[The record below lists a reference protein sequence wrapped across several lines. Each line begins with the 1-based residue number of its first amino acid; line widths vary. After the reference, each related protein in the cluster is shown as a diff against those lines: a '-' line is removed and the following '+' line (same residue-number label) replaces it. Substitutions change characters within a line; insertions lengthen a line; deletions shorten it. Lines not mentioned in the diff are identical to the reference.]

1 MMNRSSLLAILACA
15 LFYMIYSQYLTSK
28 YPRPTSAPPQQQ
40 QQSDAPAQTQENLT
54 QPASPATIDTGD
66 DTPTA
71 QDEPAHRLD
80 KSELQFGNAELQLQY
95 SQDIN
100 GFTAIELL
108 QYRQD
113 STANS
118 ANINLSPNAL
128 RIWNT
133 VGLEPYPYSVKAKRN
148 GNTLTSWYVKDGW
161 HVSQEITF
169 PERGYGLDITFRFKN
184 IGTKDRELE
193 ATIGFEERVNYAQ
206 SSSGFLPGL
215 PTNRPQIV
223 SQVRGETE
231 REDLEEFCRDEQD
244 MIQRSRSSVEM
255 FGYDRHYFISTML
268 IEDLRTAT
276 FRTMRLS
283 SASDSC
289 LMRLAASQR
298 QGLVAAQ
305 EEVTIAARLYFGP
318 KVLGELEAFDPRLG
332 ETLDL
337 GWFSSISL
345 LLLRI
350 IKWLYLY
357 VGNYGLAIIILTIL
371 IKILFYPLTHQS
383 AVSMHKL
390 KTLQPQ
396 MNELRERYKKNPREQ
411 QMKLMEFMRQ
421 HKVNPMKGCLPF
433 LPQIPVFFA
442 FYRVLSASVE
452 LRHAPF
458 YGWIV
463 DLSAKDPYYIA
474 PILMGVSIFL
484 QQRLTPMTGMDK
496 NQQRIMLFMPIIFS
510 VMMLSMPSG
519 VVIYVLAQTI
529 ISVAQQQWITR
540 RLAAA
545 NKKPNKTK
553 GDTT

>member
-1 MMNRSSLLAILACA
+1 
-15 LFYMIYSQYLTSK
+15 
-28 YPRPTSAPPQQQ
+28 
-40 QQSDAPAQTQENLT
+40 
-54 QPASPATIDTGD
+54 
-66 DTPTA
+66 
-71 QDEPAHRLD
+71 
-80 KSELQFGNAELQLQY
+80 
-95 SQDIN
+95 
-100 GFTAIELL
+100 
-108 QYRQD
+108 
-113 STANS
+113 
-118 ANINLSPNAL
+118 
-128 RIWNT
+128 
-133 VGLEPYPYSVKAKRN
+133 
-148 GNTLTSWYVKDGW
+148 
-161 HVSQEITF
+161 
-169 PERGYGLDITFRFKN
+169 
-184 IGTKDRELE
+184 
-193 ATIGFEERVNYAQ
+193 VNYAQ
-206 SSSGFLPGL
+206 TSAGFLPGL
-215 PTNRPQIV
+215 PTNRPQLV
-223 SQVRGETE
+223 SQVRGEIDWQ
-231 REDLEEFCRDEQD
+231 DLEEFCGEEQE
-244 MIQRSRSSVEM
+244 MVQRSRNTVEM
-255 FGYDRHYFISTML
+255 FGFDRHYFISAML

-283 SASDSC
+283 SAADSC
-289 LMRLAASQR
+289 LVRMAASQR
-298 QGLVAAQ
+298 QGLVAPQ
-305 EEVTIAARLYFGP
+305 EEVVLTARLYFGP
-318 KVLGELEAFDPRLG
+318 KVLEKLEGFDARLG

-337 GWFSSISL
+337 GWFGSISL

-357 VGNYGLAIIILTIL
+357 VGNYGLAIIILTIF

-396 MNELRERYKKNPREQ
+396 MSELRARYKDNPREQ

-458 YGWIV
+458 YGWIT

-474 PILMGVSIFL
+474 PILMGVSIYL

-496 NQQRIMLFMPIIFS
+496 NQQRIMMFMPIIFS
-510 VMMLSMPSG
+510 VMMLSMPAG

-545 NKKPNKTK
+545 SSKPSKSSNKPK
-553 GDTT
+553 GDKR